1 VNEVLSLYLP
11 RIQAKHINLSR
22 EFDET
27 VKITGLAGEIRQVVS
42 NLVANAIDALPANG
56 ALRIRVQHA
65 REMANS
71 DRLGGKIVIADTG
84 SGISPQH
91 RKKLFEP
98 FYTTKQDVGTGLG
111 LWVSRE
117 IVQKHG
123 GNISLRSSIVP
134 GHSGTVFSIFLPE

>member
-1 VNEVLSLYLP
+1 
-11 RIQAKHINLSR
+11 
-22 EFDET
+22 
-27 VKITGLAGEIRQVVS
+27 
-42 NLVANAIDALPANG
+42 
-56 ALRIRVQHA
+56 IRVQHA

-123 GNISLRSSIVP
+123 GNITLRSSIVP

>member
-1 VNEVLSLYLP
+1 
-11 RIQAKHINLSR
+11 
-22 EFDET
+22 
-27 VKITGLAGEIRQVVS
+27 VVS
-42 NLVANAIDALPANG
+42 NLVANAIDALPAQG
-56 ALRIRVQHA
+56 ALRIRVHHA
-65 REMANS
+65 RELTNA
-71 DRLGGKIVIADTG
+71 DRPGGRIVIGDSG
-84 SGISPQH
+84 SGISPVH

-123 GNISLRSSIVP
+123 GNIALRTSVAP